1 MKRDRAIAILK
12 LHQEKLKD
20 FRVKSLDL
28 FGSVARD
35 EARPDSDVDLLV
47 EFDRPV
53 GLFTFLRLQ
62 RYLETILDCSVDL
75 GTTDSL
81 KDYLREPVLKEIV
94 RAI

>member
-1 MKRDRAIAILK
+1 MKRDRAIEILK
-12 LHQEKLKD
+12 LHQDKLKD

-47 EFDRPV
+47 EFDCPV

-75 GTTDSL
+75 GTSDSL
-81 KDYLREPVLKEIV
+81 KDYLREPVLKEIF

>member
-12 LHQEKLKD
+12 LHQDKLKD

-53 GLFTFLRLQ
+53 GLSCFAFKPHLSEAGS
-62 RYLETILDCSVDL
+62 LEWH
-75 GTTDSL
+75 
-81 KDYLREPVLKEIV
+81 R
-94 RAI
+94 